1 MTHNEQYVFGTHV
14 VTEVLS
20 AYPDAVTALYGDI
33 HHVGPEIQRLV
44 SKHDMNMSA
53 FDEKMLSKHLEGQ
66 NVHQK
71 IGARINLDRIM
82 RAYETFIAG
91 LNVTANTAL
100 VVLGE
105 LHDPQNVGA
114 IIRSAAAFGISGIL
128 FPTHRQVP
136 LTATVAKVSAGACF
150 RIPLVTVGNV
160 NHTLE
165 DLKRRGFWVYG
176 LSEDATQS
184 CAEELFERPSVFVV
198 GNEGDGIRQKT
209 LEHCDIPLRIPIL
222 STVDSLNAA
231 TATAVTLFA
240 WSVRHPGV
248 FHHKQ

>member
-14 VTEVLS
+14 VTEVVS
-20 AYPDAVTALYGDI
+20 AYPDAVIALYGDI
-33 HHVGPEIQRLV
+33 HQVSPEVQRLV
-44 SKHDMNMSA
+44 SKHGMNMSP

-66 NVHQK
+66 HVHQK

-82 RAYETFIAG
+82 QAYETFVTG
-91 LNVTANTAL
+91 LNITADTAL

-114 IIRSAAAFGISGIL
+114 IIRSAAAFGVSGIL
-128 FPTHRQVP
+128 FPAHRQVP

-160 NHTLE
+160 NHTLK
-165 DLKRRGFWVYG
+165 DLKQRGFWIYG

-184 CAEELFERPSVFVV
+184 CTEELFERASAFVV
-198 GNEGDGIRQKT
+198 GNEGEGIRQKT
-209 LEHCDIPLRIPIL
+209 LEHCDIPLRIPIQ
-222 STVDSLNAA
+222 SSVDSLNAA
-231 TATAVTLFA
+231 TATAITLYA
-240 WSVRHPGV
+240 WSARHPDL
-248 FHHKQ
+248 FLLKK